1 MKRLPSRDT
10 TVDRVRNHRAE
21 ALPKP
26 QINGRSPPSG
36 RLARK
41 APSIMVPSIRAW
53 GLIQVTTKAEET
65 SFQMGTLTSRPPSRE
80 AVDLKADADPD
91 DDEAADAQDDLLQPG
106 QGLHQR
112 PGPQEA
118 GHPRDTSHR
127 MTIRAVRYTRL
138 RRWVRA
144 LLMTNRFC
152 SPMGPHTP
160 GPW

>member
-1 MKRLPSRDT
+1 M
-10 TVDRVRNHRAE
+10 DRVRNHRAE

-41 APSIMVPSIRAW
+41 APSIMVPSMRAW
-53 GLIQVTTKAEET
+53 GLIQVTTKAEEI
-65 SFQMGTLTSRPPSRE
+65 SFQRGTLTSRPPSRE
-80 AVDLKADADPD
+80 ALDRRRPMPIQMTMRLPM
-91 DDEAADAQDDLLQPG
+91 PRMTFCS
-106 QGLHQR
+106 QGRACISAPAPRKHDT
-112 PGPQEA
+112 
-118 GHPRDTSHR
+118 PRDTSHR

-152 SPMGPHTP
+152 SPMGATYARPMVRP
-160 GPW
+160 